1 MDLALGGCEK
11 IPMIRS
17 NTFFVGSWGLLP
29 KHEKLVCQHPFFV
42 GSCSS
47 NPQPFQKSSGSPE
60 VGACFFLG
68 QMAHNQIYQIARNIL
83 PTKGEYMVNIFVKTS
98 SIFWISTST
107 PTTTTKM
114 VYQIEVLQQR
124 GSNLISG
131 PYKST
136 ILLNSSKD
144 PLEDFVENPV
154 PKLYKMREKFRGIP
168 EPMNLVKNPM
178 FFDLGRLQRF
188 FSDCSF
194 LELDQTLF
202 RPVTW

>member
-1 MDLALGGCEK
+1 MK
-11 IPMIRS
+11 NWYV
-17 NTFFVGSWGLLP
+17 NT
-29 KHEKLVCQHPFFV
+29 PFFV

-136 ILLNSSKD
+136 IPGPFFFLRPQKKD
-144 PLEDFVENPV
+144 P
-154 PKLYKMREKFRGIP
+154 R
-168 EPMNLVKNPM
+168 NLVGPTSIPTK
-178 FFDLGRLQRF
+178 G
-188 FSDCSF
+188 
-194 LELDQTLF
+194 
-202 RPVTW
+202 